1 MILINDIVCR
11 IEQQQ
16 AVAIPEGDVEGEAWR
31 QWVLS
36 AGFFWAA
43 FCRLDWVRP
52 QHVMVKTY

>member
-36 AGFFWAA
+36 AGFF
-43 FCRLDWVRP
+43 FGCIL
-52 QHVMVKTY
+52 